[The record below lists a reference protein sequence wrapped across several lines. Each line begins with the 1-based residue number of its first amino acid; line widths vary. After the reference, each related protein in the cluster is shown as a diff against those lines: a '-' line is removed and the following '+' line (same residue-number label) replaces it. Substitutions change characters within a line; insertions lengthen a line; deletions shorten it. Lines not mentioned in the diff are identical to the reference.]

1 MAFELAVHIAYFISV
16 YSSILD
22 SSIIRNLS
30 MSCSSLEMNHELL
43 SVYLYNSMGLLVP
56 HVLTQQCNHD
66 EIQALAHCHIV
77 YRFMFTFGRLD
88 FHSFISRGNYVNA
101 RIF

>member
-1 MAFELAVHIAYFISV
+1 
-16 YSSILD
+16 
-22 SSIIRNLS
+22 
-30 MSCSSLEMNHELL
+30 
-43 SVYLYNSMGLLVP
+43 MGLLVP